1 MTNLDEEK
9 QKNYIFYPTD
19 NSFNDKSKINFLVEG
34 EIYGLIDNS
43 LLITLYP
50 LLNNIRDCYDE
61 KNKYYILP
69 KNIDKISL
77 EIFFNLI
84 KYFNNEINQEKSEDI
99 SFDFYSLKTIFKI
112 GIFFQHIK
120 IIEILVKN
128 YIIPRINKDT
138 CLKIIDIYIDLIY
151 NDIVKDIFR
160 NLIEK
165 CILYLNKHLQY
176 FILKKKEELLKLSQE
191 TIEEIIDRYFKSFY
205 SSSNIE
211 ENKLIFW
218 LIMYNRNINNDIFEL
233 LESERKNAIM
243 NFESINLNKDNSEPT
258 LILTIRCNNL
268 NEDKLENEDTIIEG
282 IKIRLISYFDCNND
296 VFKLAME
303 IIDEE
308 DLDDSIEKQPNL
320 NEKNSIISILSMSEI
335 KEINVKSKMNFNCI
349 FTSSKTKYLIFKL
362 NNFKTYLNNIINE
375 TGEEKISL
383 QLYFSRNYIFPS
395 ILYQILNNFKDY
407 YALNSVSILPR
418 SALNLLFKNDILNIQ
433 NEEQKLICI
442 LNWFNGKNYYNI
454 ENSIDLFDVI
464 DWEKITNDNLIDFLM
479 NQGKLISLSNELKE
493 KIFKEFQRRFKE
505 EYNSYNNI
513 SSITESSMTNS
524 SYQITQNFNNKNI
537 NDNTNYNN
545 FTINFLSKIISFTL
559 QFDTNN
565 TELDKKYTQSNLAT
579 NDYTKENKLTNNSQN
594 TSKNKIPYIQ
604 KMSFLKENNKPNF
617 LVKKVNNSF
626 KTGKILSARNIK
638 EIPNT
643 NKSKFKYSIT
653 NSNNSMISANNTS
666 CISYKNNNTSL
677 ISNSKIEKNIINRVL
692 NNGIRAN
699 TPSNYIKNKDSY
711 NPNREKEIKT
721 FSIILNTDKTNKS
734 NFSKIH
740 SKSLDKTN
748 INVKNSFSIQK
759 QSSTYHPKSI
769 YNINTTRENNNLY
782 TSNKSPMNLNSYY
795 LQNKENRKEN
805 FENIPYQKSKAYY
818 KVKNRNDIES
828 INLKKIN
835 KNNASHLR
843 SRSNH

>member
-362 NNFKTYLNNIINE
+362 DNFKKNLNNIISE
-375 TGEEKISL
+375 AGEEKITL
-383 QLYFSRNYIFPS
+383 NLYFSRNYIFPS

-604 KMSFLKENNKPNF
+604 KMSFLKEF
-617 LVKKVNNSF
+617 
-626 KTGKILSARNIK
+626 
-638 EIPNT
+638 
-643 NKSKFKYSIT
+643 
-653 NSNNSMISANNTS
+653 
-666 CISYKNNNTSL
+666 
-677 ISNSKIEKNIINRVL
+677 
-692 NNGIRAN
+692 
-699 TPSNYIKNKDSY
+699 
-711 NPNREKEIKT
+711 
-721 FSIILNTDKTNKS
+721 
-734 NFSKIH
+734 
-740 SKSLDKTN
+740 
-748 INVKNSFSIQK
+748 
-759 QSSTYHPKSI
+759 
-769 YNINTTRENNNLY
+769 
-782 TSNKSPMNLNSYY
+782 
-795 LQNKENRKEN
+795 
-805 FENIPYQKSKAYY
+805 
-818 KVKNRNDIES
+818 
-828 INLKKIN
+828 
-835 KNNASHLR
+835 
-843 SRSNH
+843 

>member
-362 NNFKTYLNNIINE
+362 DNFKKNLNNIISE
-375 TGEEKISL
+375 AGEEKITL
-383 QLYFSRNYIFPS
+383 NLYFSRNYIFPS

-493 KIFKEFQRRFKE
+493 KIFKEFQRRFQE

>member
-128 YIIPRINKDT
+128 YIITRINKDT

-362 NNFKTYLNNIINE
+362 DNFKKNLNNIISE
-375 TGEEKISL
+375 AGEEKITL
-383 QLYFSRNYIFPS
+383 NLYFSRNYIFPS

>member
-362 NNFKTYLNNIINE
+362 DNFKKNLNNIISE
-375 TGEEKISL
+375 AGEEKITL
-383 QLYFSRNYIFPS
+383 NLYFSRNYIFPS

>member
-43 LLITLYP
+43 LLIILYP

-61 KNKYYILP
+61 KDKYYILP

-362 NNFKTYLNNIINE
+362 NNFRTYLNNIINE

-418 SALNLLFKNDILNIQ
+418 SALNLIFKNDILNIQ

-442 LNWFNGKNYYNI
+442 LNWLNGKNVYNI
-454 ENSIDLFDVI
+454 ENSIDLFNNI
-464 DWEKITNDNLIDFLM
+464 DWKKIKNDNLIDFLM
-479 NQGKLISLSNELKE
+479 NHGKLISLSNELKE
-493 KIFKEFQRRFKE
+493 EIFKEFHRRFQE
-505 EYNSYNNI
+505 EFNSYNMT
-513 SSITESSMTNS
+513 SLTDSSMTNS
-524 SYQITQNFNNKNI
+524 SYLMMQSLKNKNNI
-537 NDNTNYNN
+537 NENYDN
-545 FTINFLSKIISFTL
+545 FTFNFLSKILSFTSQL
-559 QFDTNN
+559 DINN
-565 TELDKKYTQSNLAT
+565 TELDKKNTQSNLAT

-594 TSKNKIPYIQ
+594 TSKNKIPYMQ
-604 KMSFLKENNKPNF
+604 KISFLKENNRPNF
-617 LVKKVNNSF
+617 LSKKVNNSF
-626 KTGKILSARNIK
+626 KTSKILSARNIK
-638 EIPNT
+638 EIPST
-643 NKSKFKYSIT
+643 NKSKLKYSIT

-666 CISYKNNNTSL
+666 YISYKNNNTSI
-677 ISNSKIEKNIINRVL
+677 ISNPKIEKNIIKRVL

-699 TPSNYIKNKDSY
+699 TPSNYINDKNSDKLNKEKDV
-711 NPNREKEIKT
+711 KT
-721 FSIILNTDKTNKS
+721 FSIILNTDKTNKLNS
-734 NFSKIH
+734 SKIH

-748 INVKNSFSIQK
+748 VKVNKNSLSLQRQIA
-759 QSSTYHPKSI
+759 TYHPISI
-769 YNINTTRENNNLY
+769 YQINTTRENNLY
-782 TSNKSPMNLNSYY
+782 TSNKSPTNLNSYS
-795 LQNKENRKEN
+795 LLNKENKRDN
-805 FENIPYQKSKAYY
+805 FENIPFQKSKAYY
-818 KVKNRNDIES
+818 KVKNRNDFENN
-828 INLKKIN
+828 NLKKIN
-835 KNNASHLR
+835 KSNASHLR

>member
-243 NFESINLNKDNSEPT
+243 NFESINLNKDNSVPT

-362 NNFKTYLNNIINE
+362 DNFKKNLNNIISE
-375 TGEEKISL
+375 AGEEKITL
-383 QLYFSRNYIFPS
+383 NLYFSRNYIFPS

>member
-9 QKNYIFYPTD
+9 QKNYIFYPSD

-34 EIYGLIDNS
+34 EIYGLLDDD

-50 LLNNIRDCYDE
+50 LLNNIKDCYEE
-61 KNKYYILP
+61 KEKYYILP

-84 KYFNNEINQEKSEDI
+84 KHFNNEINQEKNTDI
-99 SFDFYSLKTIFKI
+99 SIDFYSLKTIFKI
-112 GIFFQHIK
+112 GIFFRHIK

-128 YIIPRINKDT
+128 YIIPQINKDN
-138 CLKIIDIYIDLIY
+138 CLKIINIYIDLIY
-151 NDIVKDIFR
+151 NEIVKDIFR

-165 CILYLNKHLQY
+165 CILYLNKHLPY
-176 FILKKKEELLKLSQE
+176 FILNKKEELLKLSQE

-205 SSSNIE
+205 SSSNTE

-218 LIMYNRNINNDIFEL
+218 LIMYIRNINNDLFEL
-233 LESERKNAIM
+233 LENERKNAIM
-243 NFESINLNKDNSEPT
+243 NFESIILNKNNSQPT
-258 LILTIRCNNL
+258 LILTIHCNNL
-268 NEDKLENEDTIIEG
+268 NQDKLENEETIIEG
-282 IKIRLISYFDCNND
+282 IKIRLISYFDSNND
-296 VFKLAME
+296 TFKLAME

-308 DLDDSIEKQPNL
+308 DLDDSIEKKPNL
-320 NEKNSIISILSMSEI
+320 NEKNNIISILSMTEI
-335 KEINVKSKMNFNCI
+335 KEIDFKSKMNFNCI

-362 NNFKTYLNNIINE
+362 DNFRKYLNNIINE
-375 TGEEKISL
+375 TGEEKITL

-418 SALNLLFKNDILNIQ
+418 SALNLIFKNDILNIQ

-442 LNWFNGKNYYNI
+442 LNWLNGKNLYNI
-454 ENSIDLFDVI
+454 ENSIDLFNII
-464 DWEKITNDNLIDFLM
+464 DWKKIKNDNLIDFLM
-479 NQGKLISLSNELKE
+479 NKGKLISLSNELKE
-493 KIFKEFQRRFKE
+493 EIFKEFHRRFQE
-505 EYNSYNNI
+505 EYNSYNL
-513 SSITESSMTNS
+513 SSLTESSMTNS
-524 SYQITQNFNNKNI
+524 SYQIMQNLKNKDNI
-537 NDNTNYNN
+537 NENDNYNN
-545 FTINFLSKIISFTL
+545 FTFNFLSKILSFTSQL
-559 QFDTNN
+559 DINN
-565 TELDKKYTQSNLAT
+565 TELDKKNTQSNLAT

-604 KMSFLKENNKPNF
+604 KISFLKENNRPNF

-626 KTGKILSARNIK
+626 KTSKILSARNIK

-643 NKSKFKYSIT
+643 NKSKLKYSIT

-666 CISYKNNNTSL
+666 YISYKNNNTSI
-677 ISNSKIEKNIINRVL
+677 ISNSKIEKNIIKRVL
-692 NNGIRAN
+692 NNGIRTN
-699 TPSNYIKNKDSY
+699 TPSNYINDKDSD
-711 NPNREKEIKT
+711 NINKEKNVQT

-734 NFSKIH
+734 NFTKIH

-748 INVKNSFSIQK
+748 VKVKKNSFSIQR
-759 QSSTYHPKSI
+759 QISTYHPKSI
-769 YNINTTRENNNLY
+769 YHINTTRENNLY
-782 TSNKSPMNLNSYY
+782 ISNKTPTNLNSYS
-795 LQNKENRKEN
+795 LQNKENKREI
-805 FENIPYQKSKAYY
+805 FENIPFQKSKAYS
-818 KVKNRNDIES
+818 KVKNRNEIEN

-835 KNNASHLR
+835 KNDASHLR